1 MFIVPTFAHLEVE
14 MESRGI
20 CAYSKVA
27 TESKTL
33 VNESIIVFL
42 LFNNVK
48 ICDIL
53 YLKCCIYFEYFT
65 IVFPFT
71 FTVWKIWEAV
81 THTWVIL
88 PRWCDSTA
96 AIKAEHD
103 MLSKSICGISVSIL
117 CTH

>member
-1 MFIVPTFAHLEVE
+1 MFIVPTFARLEVE

-27 TESKTL
+27 TESETL

-42 LFNNVK
+42 LFNVK

-53 YLKCCIYFEYFT
+53 YLKSCIYFEYFT

-71 FTVWKIWEAV
+71 FTVRKIWEAV
-81 THTWVIL
+81 THMWVIL
-88 PRWCDSTA
+88 PGWCDSTA
-96 AIKAEHD
+96 AIKTEHD
-103 MLSKSICGISVSIL
+103 ILSK
-117 CTH
+117 

>member
-1 MFIVPTFAHLEVE
+1 M
-14 MESRGI
+14 I

-27 TESKTL
+27 MESETL

-42 LFNNVK
+42 LFNVK

-81 THTWVIL
+81 THMWVIL
-88 PRWCDSTA
+88 PRWCDISA
-96 AIKAEHD
+96 AIKAETD
-103 MLSKSICGISVSIL
+103 KLSKSICGIS
-117 CTH
+117 